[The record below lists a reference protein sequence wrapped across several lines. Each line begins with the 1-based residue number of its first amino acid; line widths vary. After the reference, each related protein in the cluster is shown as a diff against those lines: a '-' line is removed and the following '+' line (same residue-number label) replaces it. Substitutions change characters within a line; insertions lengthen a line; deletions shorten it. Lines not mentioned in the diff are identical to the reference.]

1 MCAKQIAIDIGTSNT
16 LIFIKGQGIVLQ
28 EPTVVSLNINNNKIL
43 AVGHEAQRMIGK
55 TPMNIE
61 VIKPLKFGSIDQFDI
76 AKAMLEKFIEKVGE
90 GKKIFKTFSRAKV
103 LVGVPSGVTQV
114 ERKGIEEVIREAGAK
129 QVKVVK
135 SVVAAAIGSGASI
148 NKPKITFIIDI
159 GGGTTDIAAIT
170 LGGILVE
177 NSIKVGG
184 NNFDEAI
191 IQYLKKQYNVN
202 IGVITAENIKIK
214 IGDVL
219 GIEEMKLKVTGQD
232 LATGLPVPINITSK
246 EIFKAIK
253 QPLSKI
259 ILVIKRVIEQCPPE
273 SASDILE
280 NGVLLTGGSS
290 LLKNFDVLL
299 EKELKIKVSRVQ
311 DPLLI
316 VIQGLGITLDHLDLL
331 NSMML
336 EYNARDIQDMQENK
350 QKSEI
355 KE

>member
-76 AKAMLEKFIEKVGE
+76 AKAMLEKFIERVGE

>member
-16 LIFIKGQGIVLQ
+16 LIFVKGQGIVLQ
-28 EPTVVSLNINNNKIL
+28 EPTVVSININNNKIL
-43 AVGHEAQRMIGK
+43 AVGYEAQKMIGK

-76 AKAMLEKFIEKVGE
+76 AKAMLEKFIERVGE
-90 GKKIFKTFSRAKV
+90 GKKFFNTFSRAKV

-129 QVKVVK
+129 QVMVVK

-148 NKPKITFIIDI
+148 NKPKITFIVDI

-184 NNFDEAI
+184 NNFDTAI

-202 IGVITAENIKIK
+202 IGDMTAENIKIK
-214 IGDVL
+214 IGDAL
-219 GIEEMKLKVTGQD
+219 GVEDLEIEATGQN
-232 LATGLPVPINITSK
+232 LTTGLPVPVNITSK
-246 EIFKAIK
+246 EILKAIE

-259 ILVIKRVIEQCPPE
+259 ILAIKKVIEQCPPE
-273 SASDILE
+273 SAADILE

-290 LLKNFDVLL
+290 LLKNFDILL
-299 EKELKIKVSRVQ
+299 QRELKIQVTRVQ

-336 EYNARDIQDMQENK
+336 EYNARDIQDINNNR
-350 QKSEI
+350 
-355 KE
+355 KESKPKE